1 MGRRVVHGL
10 DDTTKVMSCSKPAT
24 SLTGKV
30 ARATLQP
37 RSFEVTEIEAHAGR
51 DILNAASPASKGGSV
66 AVNDE
71 SWRRAEY
78 VIRAKDSKEGRPSIS
93 VLAPLVSSASHVGS
107 LLLPDCG
114 VGCPH

>member
-1 MGRRVVHGL
+1 MHGL
-10 DDTTKVMSCSKPAT
+10 DDTTKVMGCSKPAT

-71 SWRRAEY
+71 SWRRAKY
-78 VIRAKDSKEGRPSIS
+78 VIRAKDSKEGQSVNLCTRPSC
-93 VLAPLVSSASHVGS
+93 LVGLSCREPIAT
-107 LLLPDCG
+107 
-114 VGCPH
+114 